1 MDNPQL
7 ATSVSSHE
15 SENVVGGEAVC
26 AVVDNMVPCSQTG
39 TSLPVAGAALENIS
53 GSNGALVTIDVSSE
67 DRSNTYSQYYCQDCL
82 SSESKCPVT
91 VQSEANCG
99 DRLQSDTASSA
110 DTSSNAQNLEH
121 HVSCSVDTELQ
132 PCAPVVAVGGAKEEE
147 LKRGL
152 EQRLGLVLSKLAREK
167 DNDDHRWSAQI
178 TSDFIGED
186 GVVQEPVSDV
196 ESTDTSDACQDIHRI
211 LMMDIVQEMDEVE
224 RYSYISF
231 VAYAMHQLF
240 EYSAWNE
247 YVTFHLGWCYFPS
260 VGTKIKCNNSLFSV
274 RTDGNL
280 QLNFTIFHPYEQMA
294 PHYCPK

>member
-7 ATSVSSHE
+7 DTSVSSHE
-15 SENVVGGEAVC
+15 SENVGGEAVC
-26 AVVDNMVPCSQTG
+26 TVVDDMVPCSQTG
-39 TSLPVAGAALENIS
+39 TSSPVAGAALENIS
-53 GSNGALVTIDVSSE
+53 GSNVALVTVDVSSE
-67 DRSNTYSQYYCQDCL
+67 DRSNTNSHYCCQDCL
-82 SSESKCPVT
+82 PSESKCPPVT
-91 VQSEANCG
+91 LQSETNCD

-110 DTSSNAQNLEH
+110 DTSSSNAQNLEH

-167 DNDDHRWSAQI
+167 DDDEHRWSAQI
-178 TSDFIGED
+178 TSDCIGED
-186 GVVQEPVSDV
+186 GVVHEPVSDV
-196 ESTDTSDACQDIHRI
+196 ESTDTSDGCQDIHHI

-224 RYSYISF
+224 RYSYLSF

-247 YVTFHLGWCYFPS
+247 YVTIHLLTFQ
-260 VGTKIKCNNSLFSV
+260 F
-274 RTDGNL
+274 
-280 QLNFTIFHPYEQMA
+280 
-294 PHYCPK
+294 